1 MKKQNRKIHSKCYH
15 IPCKMLGEGNL
26 IFCVRVVR
34 RITSGRSV
42 GQIIII
48 MIILSFRVGTSK
60 SKNVDHRVKETC
72 AIRSTQ
78 VTYETAYISLLR
90 DSTMSNV
97 LNLFFI
103 YHIRNIINNKKRNFY
118 MGNHYYYF
126 DLPKIRVGRARTTKN
141 KVAFA
146 LYESLKNCLIL
157 YPWSYNFRIQC

>member
-97 LNLFFI
+97 LNLFFM
-103 YHIRNIINNKKRNFY
+103 YHIRNIINNKN
-118 MGNHYYYF
+118 YYYF